1 MSCHESQFDNV
12 QHIDTL
18 RSWIADAPVVIGIRT
33 SLGNGDQLHPP
44 AVDEQDLAYVEKHV
58 AYRALSEYFSCDT
71 SFVAQ
76 AARTMPNLT
85 LTAAL
90 RAIVLD
96 ARAKAGVDADKKVL
110 VALTIDEIQ
119 HGLAGTLADEPRVP
133 GVESRKFIRH
143 LISTLINLMTSITP
157 YFLVPMIVGLS
168 YSHFDVLINP
178 ESSTRIVNL
187 IPTLLTQQGMWR
199 VIRKSFPTFAVQLGE
214 EDLHKTPLAFRT
226 TLACIG
232 GYPRGLEA
240 WVSASSHLFRMP
252 TDDVPDQLARQLA
265 AKMYD
270 AIAILP
276 LPSLEP
282 SLESWLP
289 HIFEALAWT
298 AMRNQPID
306 DATLVNPKFGSLTW
320 GSVQA
325 RSGIASRCLN
335 EKKALAVPAML
346 VMAWHR
352 AMTAIHSAKG
362 TQPRRPLAMQSL
374 ETLLRSC
381 LNVDWS
387 SFKEFSANYIA
398 FLLASACESQGR
410 RTSSLAQL
418 LFPFAQPGSF
428 TSESGFSTVRV
439 RLPTYGSSY
448 VVHTLERQ
456 FPNHRVGRGSMQLIF
471 DDRQVVINASK
482 APFGESFVVLEVAKS
497 SRTNKCLRGF
507 PFFDTAGR
515 TLEQVIQQNEP
526 IDIVVCFQNKCTA
539 SHQVLSPNGIELEW
553 YKLCKTASTYVASFP
568 RPFILTMVVLSNTK
582 GCGILDK
589 TMAKWIRQYNSR
601 GSTFVPAMIKQAECL
616 SEFRSLQRP
625 FVVVAAS
632 TLQLRNLGYS
642 VVSIEEFI
650 PRPLMRVHNGM
661 HVMELALVHSVAS
674 ILTSCRLGVVVEYA
688 PAQ

>member
-1 MSCHESQFDNV
+1 
-12 QHIDTL
+12 
-18 RSWIADAPVVIGIRT
+18 
-33 SLGNGDQLHPP
+33 
-44 AVDEQDLAYVEKHV
+44 
-58 AYRALSEYFSCDT
+58 
-71 SFVAQ
+71 
-76 AARTMPNLT
+76 
-85 LTAAL
+85 
-90 RAIVLD
+90 
-96 ARAKAGVDADKKVL
+96 
-110 VALTIDEIQ
+110 
-119 HGLAGTLADEPRVP
+119 
-133 GVESRKFIRH
+133 
-143 LISTLINLMTSITP
+143 
-157 YFLVPMIVGLS
+157 
-168 YSHFDVLINP
+168 
-178 ESSTRIVNL
+178 
-187 IPTLLTQQGMWR
+187 
-199 VIRKSFPTFAVQLGE
+199 
-214 EDLHKTPLAFRT
+214 
-226 TLACIG
+226 
-232 GYPRGLEA
+232 
-240 WVSASSHLFRMP
+240 
-252 TDDVPDQLARQLA
+252 
-265 AKMYD
+265 
-270 AIAILP
+270 
-276 LPSLEP
+276 
-282 SLESWLP
+282 
-289 HIFEALAWT
+289 
-298 AMRNQPID
+298 
-306 DATLVNPKFGSLTW
+306 
-320 GSVQA
+320 
-325 RSGIASRCLN
+325 
-335 EKKALAVPAML
+335 
-346 VMAWHR
+346 
-352 AMTAIHSAKG
+352 
-362 TQPRRPLAMQSL
+362 MQSL

-439 RLPTYGSSY
+439 RLPAYGSSY

-497 SRTNKCLRGF
+497 SRTNKCLRSF

-553 YKLCKTASTYVASFP
+553 YKLCKTASTHVASFP

-661 HVMELALVHSVAS
+661 HVMELALVHSIAS

>member
-1 MSCHESQFDNV
+1 M
-12 QHIDTL
+12 
-18 RSWIADAPVVIGIRT
+18 
-33 SLGNGDQLHPP
+33 
-44 AVDEQDLAYVEKHV
+44 
-58 AYRALSEYFSCDT
+58 
-71 SFVAQ
+71 
-76 AARTMPNLT
+76 
-85 LTAAL
+85 
-90 RAIVLD
+90 
-96 ARAKAGVDADKKVL
+96 RAKAGVDADKKVL

-240 WVSASSHLFRMP
+240 CVSASSHLFRMP

-276 LPSLEP
+276 LPSLET

-306 DATLVNPKFGSLTW
+306 DATLINPKFGSLTW

-362 TQPRRPLAMQSL
+362 TQPRRPLDM
-374 ETLLRSC
+374 
-381 LNVDWS
+381 
-387 SFKEFSANYIA
+387 
-398 FLLASACESQGR
+398 
-410 RTSSLAQL
+410 
-418 LFPFAQPGSF
+418 
-428 TSESGFSTVRV
+428 RV
-439 RLPTYGSSY
+439 RLPTYGSSN

-471 DDRQVVINASK
+471 DDRQSVINASK

-553 YKLCKTASTYVASFP
+553 YKLCKTASTHVASFP

-661 HVMELALVHSVAS
+661 HVMELALVHSIAS